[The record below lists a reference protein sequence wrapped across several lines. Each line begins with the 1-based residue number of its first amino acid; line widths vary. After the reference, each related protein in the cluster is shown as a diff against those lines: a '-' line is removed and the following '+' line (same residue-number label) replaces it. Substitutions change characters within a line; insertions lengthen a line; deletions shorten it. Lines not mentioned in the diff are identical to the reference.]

1 MLTDRYKIAL
11 GYALKAHSLHTRKS
25 TTIPYFSHVIG
36 VSSLVLEYGGDEDQA
51 IAGLLHD
58 VIEDCGIE
66 NKAAIR
72 ERFGSTVLQIVM
84 DCTDSTESEKSE
96 WKPRKQAY
104 IASLDE
110 KADSS
115 LLVSCC
121 DKLHNA
127 RSIDRDYT
135 NLGEELWER
144 FSPNKSDIAWYYR
157 ALTDKFLHRK
167 IPAAKELKS
176 VVDSVFR

>member
-1 MLTDRYKIAL
+1 M
-11 GYALKAHSLHTRKS
+11 
-25 TTIPYFSHVIG
+25 
-36 VSSLVLEYGGDEDQA
+36 SSLVLEYGGDEDQA

-58 VIEDCGIE
+58 VIED
-66 NKAAIR
+66 
-72 ERFGSTVLQIVM
+72 FGVKHRPIIQSKFGDAVLKIVM
-84 DCTDSTESEKSE
+84 DCTDSTGSEKSE
-96 WKPRKQAY
+96 WKSRKQAY
-104 IASLDE
+104 LASLDK

-127 RSIDRDYT
+127 RSIDRDFT

-176 VVDSVFR
+176 VVDSVF

>member
-1 MLTDRYKIAL
+1 MLTDRYKSAL
-11 GYALKAHSLHTRKS
+11 DYALRVHAQHTRKGG
-25 TTIPYFSHVIG
+25 TIPYFSHLIG

-58 VIEDCGIE
+58 VIED
-66 NKAAIR
+66 
-72 ERFGSTVLQIVM
+72 FGVKHRPIIQSKFGDAVLKIVM
-84 DCTDSTESEKSE
+84 DCTDSTGSEKSE
-96 WKPRKQAY
+96 WKSRKQAY
-104 IASLDE
+104 LASLDD
-110 KADSS
+110 KADCS

-127 RSIDRDYT
+127 RSIDRDFT

-176 VVDSVFR
+176 VVDSVF